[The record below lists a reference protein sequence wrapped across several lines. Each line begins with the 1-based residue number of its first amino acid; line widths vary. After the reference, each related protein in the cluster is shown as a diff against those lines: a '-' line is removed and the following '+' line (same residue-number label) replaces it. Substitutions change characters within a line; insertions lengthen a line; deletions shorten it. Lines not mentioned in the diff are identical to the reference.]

1 MSPVFPNEKITMYV
15 FAFSTMID
23 EDASYFMQKNL
34 LSSYEVD
41 LETNNYLNPDRLIHD
56 EQLKSATT

>member
-1 MSPVFPNEKITMYV
+1 MS
-15 FAFSTMID
+15 FSTIID
-23 EDASYFMQKNL
+23 KDASYFMQKKL